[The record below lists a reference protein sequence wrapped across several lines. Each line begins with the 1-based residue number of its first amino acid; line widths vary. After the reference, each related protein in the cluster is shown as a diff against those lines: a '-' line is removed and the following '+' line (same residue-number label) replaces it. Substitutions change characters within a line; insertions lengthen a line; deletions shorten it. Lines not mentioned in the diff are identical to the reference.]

1 MLNKQFGS
9 IFRKSKAIGILCEL
23 VSYCCILLC
32 GYLLSSLLEYAIS
45 DQWQRMYKTSIL
57 TIIILITVGTIKY
70 GIAVWQCKCK
80 LEDTQRFRLFLY
92 QNIIDRN
99 ISIDD
104 HGEMNI
110 RMTSDVK
117 TLSTYFQE
125 TQPKGIS
132 GIVVLT
138 CSTILLCTINFWVGL
153 IFFLLNLT
161 QLIPVFFYE
170 NWARQIYNRT
180 HSDEE
185 TYCNWM
191 LEGYNGI
198 RTIKAYNIEAWYM
211 KRYYQLNRAI
221 VNSGKQAEQV
231 GTIENII
238 FKSIDSLLSYG
249 SYVIIGLFILY
260 GSLSLEQ
267 APLLIILSG
276 HLFSS
281 ISSIFG
287 LRLQQFDSEEAYARL
302 NCNHVSKTRF
312 DSDSI
317 LRVDNISKSYGEKII
332 LRNVSLSVNAG
343 ERILVKGANGSGKTT
358 LLRIMIG
365 LESADIGK
373 VSLGLSKNLCTVS
386 LQEPNLNVSGAEL
399 IEAMQ
404 YSHCIDSEML
414 MRHITNFQITECISK
429 LLSEMSPGERKKFFL
444 SVALAHQG
452 KLLILDEPTNHLDKS
467 SIRYLLDELA
477 SYEGTLI
484 VCTYAAE
491 IDLGWSRIICIDGGS
506 CYES

>member
-1 MLNKQFGS
+1 M
-9 IFRKSKAIGILCEL
+9 
-23 VSYCCILLC
+23 
-32 GYLLSSLLEYAIS
+32 LLSTY
-45 DQWQRMYKTSIL
+45 
-57 TIIILITVGTIKY
+57 
-70 GIAVWQCKCK
+70 KCK
-80 LEDTQRFRLFLY
+80 LKDTQRFRLFLY

-132 GIVVLT
+132 GIVVMT

-198 RTIKAYNIEAWYM
+198 RTIKAYNIESWYM

-281 ISSIFG
+281 ISSIFD

-302 NCNHVSKTRF
+302 NCNNVSKTQF

-365 LESADIGK
+365 LESADTGK

-386 LQEPNLNVSGAEL
+386 LQEEPNLNVSGAEL

-429 LLSEMSPGERKKFFL
+429 SLSEMSPGERKKFFL

-452 KLLILDEPTNHLDKS
+452 KLLILDEPTNHVDKS
-467 SIRYLLDELA
+467 SIHYLLDELA

-484 VCTYAAE
+484 VCTHAAE
-491 IDLGWSRIICIDGGS
+491 IDLGWSRIIYIDGGS